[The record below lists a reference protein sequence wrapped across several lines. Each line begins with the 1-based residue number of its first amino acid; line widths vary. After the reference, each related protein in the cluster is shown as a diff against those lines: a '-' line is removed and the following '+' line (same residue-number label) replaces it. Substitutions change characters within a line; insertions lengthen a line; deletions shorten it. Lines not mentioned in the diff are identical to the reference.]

1 MNFTADEITNYLV
14 ELTSATGNPDEVY
27 LLRRYEIVVSPR
39 DRFLNIVDDRTI
51 RTDFT
56 ARFPGEFDQNQPG
69 LSDIFAGSVFIKGTT
84 NYFLASRIRRV
95 DSEQEER
102 QWVRAFSTNDPAT
115 VYGQTNPYQILDH
128 APNPFALQTPADQTE
143 LKLMAASQV
152 EQFTWVK
159 AQPQDPYTDIQISRF
174 DAPTTRF
181 SDDVR
186 YEIRFYDAASLTRV
200 VKFDSDNNGKEAL
213 FTSNH
218 GQLAGII
225 DQISGLPTTKEQET
239 VWYVTATDGL
249 YTTESTPPN
258 NDNQN
263 RPGFRLKLVKDA
275 ILSVEGPAPANFD
288 LSQNYPNPFNPTT
301 NISYSLPKSSQVT
314 LVIYDLLGNK
324 VKTLVNE
331 SLDAGTYEL
340 TWNATNDLGVQV
352 PSGNYI
358 LKMVAGD
365 FVQTR
370 KMTLLK

>member
-1 MNFTADEITNYLV
+1 
-14 ELTSATGNPDEVY
+14 VY

-39 DRFLNIVDDRTI
+39 DRFLNVVDDRTI